1 MRKLGILIAIAGI
14 AALGFSGTAVAQEAE
29 VTDAVKSVGCP
40 LNNSPQSP
48 GDGAPAGEECEGY
61 EGFDFEDPEASLTTY
76 VCGVAKGAF
85 GITTEH
91 ISPDIEE
98 GITSDEN
105 YQENC
110 VEPTGCE
117 GDECNDPNDPGD
129 DGGNGKGDIGSNS
142 GGSPDPEVKGK
153 NQAADGGLPRTG
165 GELFAGAGL
174 GLAGLGTFLRRFL
187 LR

>member
-29 VTDAVKSVGCP
+29 TDAVKSVGCP

-61 EGFDFEDPEASLTTY
+61 EGFDFEDPEGSLPTY
-76 VCGVAKGAF
+76 VCGVVDGVL
-85 GITTEH
+85 GVTSEH
-91 ISPDIEE
+91 VSGDIED
-98 GITSDEN
+98 GVTSDEN
-105 YQENC
+105 YQDNC
-110 VEPTGCE
+110 VKPTQ
-117 GDECNDPNDPGD
+117 DPDPDDPDGPD
-129 DGGNGKGDIGSNS
+129 DGNGGSGNIGSNS

-153 NQAADGGLPRTG
+153 NQTANGGLPRTG